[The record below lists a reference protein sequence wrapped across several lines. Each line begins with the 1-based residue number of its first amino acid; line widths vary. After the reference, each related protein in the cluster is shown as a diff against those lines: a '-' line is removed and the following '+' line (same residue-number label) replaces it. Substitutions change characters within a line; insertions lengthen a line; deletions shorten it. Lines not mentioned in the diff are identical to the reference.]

1 MSNRKLG
8 KVYSGA
14 FIVAG
19 AIGLAGCEGATDRA
33 VSYAEDVQP
42 ILAEHCIECHRP
54 GAEGYAKSGF
64 GVESYAATMKGTKF
78 GPVVIGGDSIGST
91 LVVLIE
97 GRAHSSIQMPHGQQR
112 MPEEQIETVKRWV
125 DQGAMDN

>member
-8 KVYSGA
+8 KVYAGA

-19 AIGLAGCEGATDRA
+19 AIGLAGCEGASDRA

-42 ILAEHCIECHRP
+42 ILAEHCLECHRP
-54 GAEGYAKSGF
+54 GAEGFAKSGF
-64 GVESYAATMKGTKF
+64 G
-78 GPVVIGGDSIGST
+78 VIGGDSIGST

-112 MPEEQIETVKRWV
+112 MPEEQIETVKRWI